1 MTPTC
6 RDIIDSIEA
15 IAPPRLQEGYDN
27 TGLQCGRLDRP
38 CSGVILCVDLTD
50 VIVHEAIDR
59 HCNLIITHHPLLF
72 HAIKSVTGE
81 GRVQRALV
89 EAVRH
94 DITVYSCHT
103 AVDNAPAGISHR
115 MGEMLGLSDIS
126 ILENRTDPALGPVGS
141 GIIGKLAAPVT
152 PLEFVEKVKTTFN
165 SPVARC
171 SDPAALGATMMIER
185 VALCGGAGTFLIDRA
200 EELGADA
207 FITSD
212 TKYNVF
218 LDCAAEIFLV
228 DIGHYE
234 SEECAKGIFYHIIT
248 KKFPNFA
255 VYKSEIER
263 NPIIYL

>member
-6 RDIIDSIEA
+6 RDIIDTIEA
-15 IAPPRLQEGYDN
+15 AAPRRLQEGFDN

-38 CSGVILCVDLTD
+38 CTGVLLCVDLTD

-59 HCNLIITHHPLLF
+59 GCNLIITHHPLLF

-103 AVDNAPAGISHR
+103 SIDNAPAGISHR
-115 MGEMLGLSDIS
+115 MGAMLGLTGIS
-126 ILENRTDPALGPVGS
+126 TLEDKTDRDLGPIGS
-141 GIIGKLAAPVT
+141 GIIGTLPEPLT
-152 PLEFVEKVKTTFN
+152 PLQLVEKVKATFG

-171 SDPAALGATMMIER
+171 SDPDKLGEGMMIER
-185 VALCGGAGTFLIDRA
+185 VALCGGAGSFLIDRA

-212 TKYNVF
+212 TKFNVF

-228 DIGHYE
+228 DIGHFE

-248 KKFPNFA
+248 KKFPTFA